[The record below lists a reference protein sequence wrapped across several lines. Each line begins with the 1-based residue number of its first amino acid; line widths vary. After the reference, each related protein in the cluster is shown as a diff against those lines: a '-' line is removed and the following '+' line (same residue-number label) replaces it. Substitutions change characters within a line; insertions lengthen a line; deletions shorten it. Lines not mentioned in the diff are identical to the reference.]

1 MSCWNGKISE
11 SKKKKELK
19 KLTLYRQSK
28 MSKSTWPP
36 PDFEIAERYVHT
48 SVRFLGD
55 EQANADK
62 KMNLKGLQLL
72 SKQSVKTSARPF
84 SKGKGRNDRQ
94 SKY

>member
-1 MSCWNGKISE
+1 MERHLNQKN
-11 SKKKKELK
+11 KELK

-55 EQANADK
+55 EQAKGDK
-62 KMNLKGLQLL
+62 KRNLKELQLF

-84 SKGKGRNDRQ
+84 SKGKGRKDGQ